1 MLRAWQEGEGVWRIL
16 CDRGEADTH
25 CAAVSSFQSS
35 RCICVAG
42 AAQAGLDQAGIQPH
56 APRATLELSLP
67 LSELWSPC
75 LQPCLH
81 MVVVPTPRLDR
92 MKSASRAGCRL
103 RQDQQ
108 RTSHVESIAGVR
120 QPAAEAR
127 GLGFGKPGVLMLLLC
142 SRSPPE
148 RT

>member
-1 MLRAWQEGEGVWRIL
+1 MLRAWQEGEGVLRIL

-35 RCICVAG
+35 RYICMEG
-42 AAQAGLDQAGIQPH
+42 AARAGLDQAGIQPH

-103 RQDQQ
+103 RQDHNG
-108 RTSHVESIAGVR
+108 TSHVENIEGCGDLLQR
-120 QPAAEAR
+120 LE
-127 GLGFGKPGVLMLLLC
+127 GLDLGNLGC
-142 SRSPPE
+142 
-148 RT
+148 